1 MKKSNENQCGF
12 EFSVPDKE
20 IKGDPDTISSEDI
33 ADSHAQ
39 NNKGIVVL
47 SEQREKR
54 IRQDARRLYLSI
66 AARAKHLFE

>member
-1 MKKSNENQCGF
+1 MKKSNENQYGF
-12 EFSVPDKE
+12 EFSAPDKE
-20 IKGDPDTISSEDI
+20 IEDI

-39 NNKGIVVL
+39 NHKGIVVL

-54 IRQDARRLYLSI
+54 IRQDARRLYSSI